1 MPRLRLCFDRTLT
14 HSVLFFTAILL
25 VTSSDLNSA
34 AIAQRITSPGLT
46 TPIGTPSPTPVP
58 NPSESPLPIP
68 VPPPRNPLPGG
79 TRPKPSTTPARPST
93 TPAPTASPPKFP
105 TNHAGR
111 ILTTSE
117 RDKITAYLRSRNLSP
132 APTANALNDPRFI
145 LHDTSIILPPERLE
159 RERQEG
165 RGPLGLGVNAYLPR
179 DSSQVIARPN
189 FYEPRRPTTTEF
201 EKASDIMVLNDRER
215 LFRQVWQA
223 TNSNARRQ
231 GLDTALANLG
241 LSSGEIAKEQK
252 EAADKLSA
260 SSGRIYTT
268 GTWTIEA
275 ICNRYNQGDRS
286 IVASA
291 DRESNLRN
299 SCGTLTNYFNVRNSR
314 IRSSVAAEILQL
326 GTRSDQGNQNT
337 CDANN
342 SNIATLP
349 NPAYSENQYDRTL
362 ALYLRA
368 ALAAGKFP
376 QLTTHFAL
384 DTFASDAHCDPR
396 CFNLTKLYQ
405 KSAAIM
411 GHAAGSTYGIKPS
424 YGTQLGTN
432 NIWWHDRICHDSSP

>member
-1 MPRLRLCFDRTLT
+1 
-14 HSVLFFTAILL
+14 
-25 VTSSDLNSA
+25 
-34 AIAQRITSPGLT
+34 
-46 TPIGTPSPTPVP
+46 
-58 NPSESPLPIP
+58 
-68 VPPPRNPLPGG
+68 
-79 TRPKPSTTPARPST
+79 
-93 TPAPTASPPKFP
+93 
-105 TNHAGR
+105 
-111 ILTTSE
+111 
-117 RDKITAYLRSRNLSP
+117 
-132 APTANALNDPRFI
+132 
-145 LHDTSIILPPERLE
+145 
-159 RERQEG
+159 
-165 RGPLGLGVNAYLPR
+165 LGVNAYLPR

-368 ALAAGKFP
+368 ALTAGKFP